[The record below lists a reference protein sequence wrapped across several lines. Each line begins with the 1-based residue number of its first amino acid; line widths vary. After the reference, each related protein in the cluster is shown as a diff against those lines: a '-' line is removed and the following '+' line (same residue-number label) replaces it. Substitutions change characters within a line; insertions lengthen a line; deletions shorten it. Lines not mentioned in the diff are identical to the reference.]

1 MIRRSWPLLLVFL
14 AACTTR
20 PVEPTRASR
29 RIIDSTFQHLVSE
42 MQPGMDSLC
51 RIYGD
56 SLYRVAVDSLR
67 QQREAEMKSLVQ

>member
-1 MIRRSWPLLLVFL
+1 MIRRTWPLLVIFL

-42 MQPGMDSLC
+42 MQPGMDSFC
-51 RIYGD
+51 RIYAD
-56 SLYRVAVDSLR
+56 SLYRVAVDSMR
-67 QQREAEMKSLVQ
+67 QEREAEMKSLVK